1 MNQCLNN
8 VLCCYML
15 EATAKPN
22 VNKMNLLDVAGH
34 AGVWRAQ
41 GKSFVES
48 VFLVPWLTPS
58 LVAPFA
64 SEFLPKISLRRPLF
78 Q

>member
-1 MNQCLNN
+1 
-8 VLCCYML
+8 ML
-15 EATAKPN
+15 EAIAKPN
-22 VNKMNLLDVAGH
+22 VNKMNLLDVVGH

-64 SEFLPKISLRRPLF
+64 SEFLDVSPAPHFLRQVHFDRF
-78 Q
+78 SEGG